1 MMEWLEWARGPAFV
15 FSFSLMV
22 LGLMRILILTIWGIA
37 KTLLRAGDKKVVWKN
52 LITTSLGWILPF
64 KKLKQRVWYS
74 LASILFHIGI
84 IIVPIFL
91 IEHVALWRR
100 GIGVSWFTIS
110 RTLADGLTLLTFA
123 MIILLLIGRLG
134 SREAR
139 TLTRGQDVLLPLI
152 ILIPFISGLMA
163 SHPSF
168 NPFAYQATMLVHVLS
183 SDLVMCL
190 IPFTKLCHC
199 VILPFTQVVA
209 EVGWHFPP
217 NSGTQVR
224 MSLGKEVDAV

>member
-1 MMEWLEWARGPAFV
+1 MIDWLEWARGPAFV
-15 FSFSLMV
+15 FSFTLMI
-22 LGLMRILILTIWGIA
+22 LGLLRILILTIWGIA
-37 KTLLRAGDKKVVWKN
+37 KTLLRAGDKKVAWKN

-110 RTLADGLTLLTFA
+110 RTLADGLTLLTIA

-134 SREAR
+134 SQEAR
-139 TLTRGQDVLLPLI
+139 TLTRGQDVILPLI
-152 ILIPFISGLMA
+152 ILIPFIFGFLA

-168 NPFAYQATMLVHVLS
+168 NPFVYQATMLVHVLS
-183 SDLVMCL
+183 SDLIMCL

-199 VILPFTQVVA
+199 VILPFTQIVA

>member
-37 KTLLRAGDKKVVWKN
+37 KTLLRAGDKKVAWKN
-52 LITTSLGWILPF
+52 LIATSLAWILPF

-110 RTLADGLTLLTFA
+110 RSLADGLTLLTIA

-152 ILIPFISGLMA
+152 ILIPFISGLLA
-163 SHPSF
+163 SHPAF

-217 NSGTQVR
+217 NTGKQVR

>member
-139 TLTRGQDVLLPLI
+139 TLTRGQDVILPLI
-152 ILIPFISGLMA
+152 ILIPFISGLLA

>member
-1 MMEWLEWARGPAFV
+1 MIEWLEWARGPAFV

-22 LGLMRILILTIWGIA
+22 LGLMRNVLLTIWGIA
-37 KTLLRAGDKKVVWKN
+37 KTMLRAGDKKIAWKN
-52 LITTSLGWILPF
+52 LIATSMAWILPF
-64 KKLKQRVWYS
+64 KKLKERLWYS
-74 LASILFHIGI
+74 LASIFFHIGI

-100 GIGVSWFTIS
+100 GIGISWFTIS
-110 RTLADGLTLLTFA
+110 RTLADGLTLLTIA

-139 TLTRGQDVLLPLI
+139 TLTRGQDIILPLI
-152 ILIPFISGLMA
+152 ILIPFVSGFLA

-183 SDLVMCL
+183 SNLVMCL

-217 NSGTQVR
+217 NTGTEVR
-224 MSLGKEVDAV
+224 MNLGKEVDSV

>member
-1 MMEWLEWARGPAFV
+1 MIDWLEWARGPAFV

-22 LGLMRILILTIWGIA
+22 LGLLRILLLTLWGIA
-37 KTLLRAGDKKVVWKN
+37 KTLLRAGDKKVAWKN
-52 LITTSLGWILPF
+52 LIATSLGWILPF

-110 RTLADGLTLLTFA
+110 RTLADGLTLLTIA

-134 SREAR
+134 NREAR
-139 TLTRGQDVLLPLI
+139 TLTRGQDVILPLI
-152 ILIPFISGLMA
+152 ILIPFISGFLA

-168 NPFAYQATMLVHVLS
+168 NPFAYQATMLVHVLGS
-183 SDLVMCL
+183 NLVMCL

-217 NSGTQVR
+217 NTGKQVR
-224 MSLGKEVDAV
+224 MSLGKEIDSV